1 MSENTAAPVPPSDVL
16 PAIIP
21 DRNQPVA
28 PLALADVRASMN
40 DYQHGVRA
48 ILDESDWQ
56 RWTDRDGREQS
67 FVKRA
72 GLRKIALWFGLDLEI
87 VGEPVV
93 ERDEHGNPVRARVVA
108 RAVAPNGRHAEDV
121 GACSIT
127 ERRFSKP
134 EHDLVA
140 TAATRALNRAVAD
153 LIGMGDQEL
162 VSAEEVPPD
171 PPAWGRP
178 ATVER
183 ANQALDDLTE
193 LVGSDRAF
201 ALMRALRDRYGL
213 PDVAVG
219 VIHALRSMLPTASP
233 PTSEG
238 GQ

>member
-1 MSENTAAPVPPSDVL
+1 ML
-16 PAIIP
+16 PAVIP

-28 PLALADVRASMN
+28 PLALADVRRSMI

-48 ILDESDWQ
+48 ILDETDWQ
-56 RWTDRDGREQS
+56 RWIDKDGREQS

-162 VSAEEVPPD
+162 VSAEEVPLE
-171 PPAWGRP
+171 PPAWAKP
-178 ATVER
+178 ANVER
-183 ANQALDDLTE
+183 ANQALEDLTE
-193 LVGSDRAF
+193 LVGPDRAF
-201 ALMRALRDRYGL
+201 ALVRALRERYEL

-219 VIHALRSMLPTASP
+219 VIHALRSMLPASAP
-233 PTSEG
+233 RPEQG
-238 GQ
+238 G